1 MGLEASSA
9 AREGLGTREGR
20 VLREALAESELEGTC
35 AGTEGPR
42 RSRPR
47 GTSGWKPLSFGEKNP
62 SPLETLSGRRPAGR
76 RQNSRG
82 GQELG
87 APRVAM
93 ETDAAQ
99 DRRPPLCSS
108 RLPWRGLHLFLG
120 APGGPGGS
128 SGFGLRAPPTAYLLR
143 RLRGARVV
151 SRVGPGS
158 RRLCAGWRPGRSR
171 ARGGGRG
178 AGPERRE
185 DGSTQS
191 TRKRGGG
198 WPRSLETRPRHLR
211 RLRSGLLCLLSTSIP
226 LPLPVL
232 AYGVPE
238 ALHIFSLF
246 LATTDSGS
254 SCPVLQL
261 SWTES
266 FSCTV
271 SNTVKRWRLEQSPS
285 LSATAGGL
293 PWGPLIK
300 RATAQW
306 SANMLSH
313 PLPIAPY
320 PFLIPTAHQAAIRNV
335 SLHV

>member
-1 MGLEASSA
+1 MEA
-9 AREGLGTREGR
+9 
-20 VLREALAESELEGTC
+20 
-35 AGTEGPR
+35 PKF
-42 RSRPR
+42 R
-47 GTSGWKPLSFGEKNP
+47 GKNP

-76 RQNSRG
+76 LQNSRG

-93 ETDAAQ
+93 ETDAAR
-99 DRRPPLCSS
+99 DRRPHFCGS
-108 RLPWRGLHLFLG
+108 RLPGLGLHPFPG

-128 SGFGLRAPPTAYLLR
+128 SGFGLRGPPIAYLLR
-143 RLRGARVV
+143 LLRGARVV

-158 RRLCAGWRPGRSR
+158 RRFCARWRPGRSR
-171 ARGGGRG
+171 AREGRRG

-185 DGSTQS
+185 DRSTQS

-198 WPRSLETRPRHLR
+198 RPRRLETWPRHLR
-211 RLRSGLLCLLSTSIP
+211 HLRSGLLCLHSTSIP

-238 ALHIFSLF
+238 TLHIFSLC
-246 LATTDSGS
+246 LATTESGS
-254 SCPVLQL
+254 SGPVLQL

-266 FSCTV
+266 FSCKV
-271 SNTVKRWRLEQSPS
+271 SNTVKRWRLERSPA
-285 LSATAGGL
+285 LLTTAGGL

-313 PLPIAPY
+313 HLPIAHY
-320 PFLIPTAHQAAIRNV
+320 AFLIPTAHQGAVRNV